1 MIISLHHHHH
11 HLVAKPMLLPF
22 EEYQSTNYKSAN
34 IVEGEGFSLRCVV
47 MEGYDRDVTLSWHK
61 YRENASP
68 DSDHLLTINTTDQ
81 RIKIET
87 INSTVSVLT
96 ISEVGPHDRYYY
108 VCKAHNHIGSYNNT
122 ILLRVKGE
130 GTDLGQPTGD

>member
-1 MIISLHHHHH
+1 MFFLIYHDCHHCS
-11 HLVAKPMLLPF
+11 AKPMLLPF

-68 DSDHLLTINTTDQ
+68 DAASDHLLTINTTDQ

-108 VCKAHNHIGSYNNT
+108 VCKAHNDIGSYNNT
-122 ILLRVKGE
+122 ILLRVKG
-130 GTDLGQPTGD
+130 L